1 MLAVKGLTDRRGVW
15 EEYETKI
22 EDPNAM
28 EKILDKLGYNCVL
41 TFHKKRTS
49 ARYKDFGLEIDE
61 VEELGNYLEVEA
73 IGTDGE
79 RLQEEI
85 KGLFKQLG
93 LPESSIERR
102 GYPEIVMESQG
113 VKFIGQK

>member
-1 MLAVKGLTDRRGVW
+1 
-15 EEYETKI
+15 
-22 EDPNAM
+22 M
-28 EKILDKLGYNCVL
+28 EKILDKLRYNCVL

-49 ARYKDFGLEIDE
+49 ARYKKFGLEIDE

-79 RLQEEI
+79 KLQEEI
-85 KGLFKQLG
+85 KDLFRKIG
-93 LPESSIERR
+93 LPEENIERR
-102 GYPEIVMESQG
+102 GYPEIVMEAQG